1 MENETQQNTGIAIF
15 DGGSF
20 EHMYRVAK
28 CMSAGSLVPASL
40 KGATP
45 DETAANCLR
54 VVEQAQ
60 RWGFSPFAVMDHAS
74 VVHGKLMWEG
84 KLVSAALDATLGIKL
99 KYNYSGNGQQR
110 KVVVTGSVDGEDM
123 TVEGTVAGWKT
134 SKNGSPWEKAGQHDQ
149 MLAYRGAREWT
160 RRYAPSAILGVY
172 TQDEFDEKPGIR
184 NVTQPAAP
192 INPFEGRTPK
202 IEAKPEPTPKPVTE
216 EPKPA
221 KKSAKKAAKKAAKK
235 IEPVE
240 EAPKADVNVVH
251 ITAKIADYTSVH
263 GVNPKTQAPYTLH
276 TIVIEDEQ
284 GNKRD
289 VKTYSNT
296 IGGLAEFNIG
306 EMAMLECEGTPK
318 GVKVLTLEVV

>member
-1 MENETQQNTGIAIF
+1 MEQNNELQVQPTNTGIAIF

-28 CMSAGSLVPASL
+28 AMSAGSLIPQTL
-40 KGATP
+40 KGSTP
-45 DETAANCLR
+45 EETTANCLR

-99 KYNYSGNGQQR
+99 KYAYSGEGQQR
-110 KVVVTGSVDGEDM
+110 KVVVTGNIDGEPM

-172 TQDEFDEKPGIR
+172 TTDEMEFTKPATR
-184 NVTQPAAP
+184 NVTKPAQA
-192 INPFEGRTPK
+192 INPFEGRTPQ
-202 IEAKPEPTPKPVTE
+202 IEAKPEPVKEEPEPVKE
-216 EPKPA
+216 EPKPVA
-221 KKSAKKAAKKAAKK
+221 KKKPAKKK
-235 IEPVE
+235 V
-240 EAPKADVNVVH
+240 APAETVV
-251 ITAKIADYTSVH
+251 ITAKIADYTSVN
-263 GVNPKTQAPYTLH
+263 GVNPKTDAPYTLH
-276 TIVIEDEQ
+276 TIVVEDED

-306 EMAMLECEGTPK
+306 EMAELECEGTPK
-318 GVKVLTLEVV
+318 GVKVNNLTLI

>member
-1 MENETQQNTGIAIF
+1 M
-15 DGGSF
+15 
-20 EHMYRVAK
+20 
-28 CMSAGSLVPASL
+28 PASL
-40 KGATP
+40 KGNTAE
-45 DETAANCLR
+45 ETTANCLR

-99 KYNYSGNGQQR
+99 KYTYSGDGQQR
-110 KVVVTGSVDGEDM
+110 KVVVSGDIDGDTM
-123 TVEGTVAGWKT
+123 TVDGTVAGWKT

-172 TQDEFDEKPGIR
+172 TQDEFEDKPGIR
-184 NVTQPAAP
+184 NVTKQAAP

-202 IEAKPEPTPKPVTE
+202 IEAKPTPEPVAE

-221 KKSAKKAAKKAAKK
+221 KKPAKKVAKKAAKKA
-235 IEPVE
+235 E
-240 EAPKADVNVVH
+240 PKAEPSAVVM
-251 ITAKIADYTSVH
+251 IKAKIADYTSVN
-263 GVNPKTQAPYTLH
+263 GVNPKTDAPYTLH
-276 TIVIEDEQ
+276 TIVIEDED

-306 EMAMLECEGTPK
+306 EMAELECEGTPK
-318 GVKVLTLEVV
+318 GVKVNSINLL